1 MLQVPLSTHHSSVYC
16 LYELGLASIARSMAI
31 FMLGGYMIA
40 LPLLPGGASNTDSPT
55 KGTRALTDI
64 PFWVYVT
71 STSSIFITYLL
82 PYFYMPSFS
91 QTILHTSASA
101 ATHTLVV
108 SQASSVPD
116 RLAAAV
122 AAHYLGVMVLW
133 VSICVVVSG
142 LRYLSWIFVHINSA
156 YLAFCTLCCEQAAF
170 RLRFTGSYTSAR

>member
-101 ATHTLVV
+101 TTRILIVSRASSMPGRLTTAVAAQLFRSYGPVGYFV
-108 SQASSVPD
+108 WWSQASS
-116 RLAAAV
+116 A
-122 AAHYLGVMVLW
+122 YLGSL
-133 VSICVVVSG
+133 
-142 LRYLSWIFVHINSA
+142 FTP
-156 YLAFCTLCCEQAAF
+156 TLKGF
-170 RLRFTGSYTSAR
+170 